1 MKTFIVD
8 DERLAR
14 SELKRLLKNFSAI
27 EIIGEAA
34 NADEAIE
41 KIETTCPDLL
51 FLDIQ
56 MPGRNGFELLESL
69 IYVPKVIFTTA
80 FDEYA
85 LKAFEFN
92 ALDYLLKPVEPKRLT
107 AAIGKVEKHRREEEV
122 EKEEVEK
129 EEENRRLKSSPL
141 GDADQVFVKDGER
154 CWFVKLRDIRLLES
168 EGNYTRLY
176 FDKNK
181 PLILRSLNYLEARLD
196 EKTFFRASRKHIINL
211 RWIETIEPG
220 VDGRLDVRLS
230 GAPEIEMSRRQ
241 SQKFKELMSI

>member
-1 MKTFIVD
+1 MKTLIVD

-14 SELKRLLKNFSAI
+14 NELKRLLKNFSAI
-27 EIIGEAA
+27 EIIGEAV

-41 KIETTCPDLL
+41 KIETARPDLL

-56 MPGRNGFELLESL
+56 MPGRDGFELLESL
-69 IYVPKVIFTTA
+69 IYVPRVIFTTA

-92 ALDYLLKPVEPKRLT
+92 ALDYLLKPVEQKRLA
-107 AAIGKVEKHRREEEV
+107 AAIGKVENHQGDEEE
-122 EKEEVEK
+122 K
-129 EEENRRLKSSPL
+129 NSRFTSSPL
-141 GDADQVFVKDGER
+141 GDTDQVFVKDGER
-154 CWFVKLRDIRLLES
+154 CWFVKLRDVRLLES

-196 EKTFFRASRKHIINL
+196 EKIFFRASRKHIINL
-211 RWIETIEPG
+211 HWIENIEPG
-220 VDGRLDVRLS
+220 FDGRLNVKLS

>member
-1 MKTFIVD
+1 MKTIIVD

-34 NADEAIE
+34 NPDEAIE
-41 KIETTCPDLL
+41 KIENARPDLL

-69 IYVPKVIFTTA
+69 TCVPRVIFTTA

-92 ALDYLLKPVEPKRLT
+92 ALDYLLKPIEPKRLA
-107 AAIGKVEKHRREEEV
+107 AAISKVENHWQEEE
-122 EKEEVEK
+122 K
-129 EEENRRLKSSPL
+129 NRRLKSSPL
-141 GDADQVFVKDGER
+141 GDDDQVFVKDGER
-154 CWFVKLRDIRLLES
+154 CWFVKLRDVRLLES

-181 PLILRSLNYLEARLD
+181 PLVLRSLNYLEARLD
-196 EKTFFRASRKHIINL
+196 EKKFFRANRKHIINL

-220 VDGRLDVRLS
+220 FDGRLDVKLT

>member
-14 SELKRLLKNFSAI
+14 NELKRLLKNFSAI

-41 KIETTCPDLL
+41 KIETARPDLL

-69 IYVPKVIFTTA
+69 IYVPRVIFTTA

-92 ALDYLLKPVEPKRLT
+92 ALDYLLKPIEQKRL
-107 AAIGKVEKHRREEEV
+107 AGAIGKVADHRQ
-122 EKEEVEK
+122 
-129 EEENRRLKSSPL
+129 EEENNISMKLSPL
-141 GDADQVFVKDGER
+141 GDTDQVFVKDGER

-181 PLILRSLNYLEARLD
+181 PLILRSLNYLEERLD

-220 VDGRLDVRLS
+220 FDGKLDIRLS

-241 SQKFKELMSI
+241 SQKFKELMRL

>member
-1 MKTFIVD
+1 MKTFVVD

-14 SELKRLLKNFSAI
+14 SELKRLLKGFSAI

-41 KIETTCPDLL
+41 KIETARPDLL

-69 IYVPKVIFTTA
+69 IYVPTVIFTTA

-92 ALDYLLKPVEPKRLT
+92 ALDYLLKPVEQKRLA
-107 AAIGKVEKHRREEEV
+107 AAIGKVENHRQEDKNKEV
-122 EKEEVEK
+122 
-129 EEENRRLKSSPL
+129 KSSPL

-176 FDKNK
+176 FDKHK
-181 PLILRSLNYLEARLD
+181 PLVLRSLNYLEARLD

-211 RWIETIEPG
+211 RSIETIEPG
-220 VDGRLDVRLS
+220 FDGRLTVKLS

-241 SQKFKELMSI
+241 TQKFKELMSI

>member
-14 SELKRLLKNFSAI
+14 NELKRLLKNFSAI

-41 KIETTCPDLL
+41 RIEQARPDLL

-56 MPGRNGFELLESL
+56 MPGRDGFELLESL
-69 IYVPKVIFTTA
+69 IRVPRIIFTTA

-85 LKAFEFN
+85 LKAFEVN
-92 ALDYLLKPVEPKRLT
+92 ALDYLLKPVEPKRLA
-107 AAIGKVEKHRREEEV
+107 AAIGKVENYWKTEE
-122 EKEEVEK
+122 K
-129 EEENRRLKSSPL
+129 NNGLKSSPL

-154 CWFVKLRDIRLLES
+154 CWFVKLRDVRLLES

-176 FDKNK
+176 FDNNK
-181 PLILRSLNYLEARLD
+181 PLILRSLNYLEERLD
-196 EKTFFRASRKHIINL
+196 KKIFFRASRKHIINL
-211 RWIETIEPG
+211 RWIENIEPG
-220 VDGRLDVRLS
+220 FDGRLNVKLS
-230 GAPEIEMSRRQ
+230 GAPTVEMSRRQ

>member
-1 MKTFIVD
+1 MKTIIVD

-14 SELKRLLKNFSAI
+14 NELKRLLKGFSDI

-41 KIETTCPDLL
+41 KIETARPDLL

-92 ALDYLLKPVEPKRLT
+92 ALDYLLKPVEQKRLA
-107 AAIGKVEKHRREEEV
+107 AAIGKVENYQP
-122 EKEEVEK
+122 K
-129 EEENRRLKSSPL
+129 EEEKNSGFKTSLL
-141 GDADQVFVKDGER
+141 GDADRVFVKDGEY
-154 CWFVKLRDIRLLES
+154 CWFVKLRDVRLLES

-176 FDKNK
+176 FDQNK
-181 PLILRSLNYLEARLD
+181 PLILRSLNYLEERLD
-196 EKTFFRASRKHIINL
+196 EKIFFRASRKHIINL
-211 RWIETIEPG
+211 RWIEKIEPG
-220 VDGRLDVRLS
+220 FDGRLDIKLP
-230 GAPEIEMSRRQ
+230 GATAIEMSRRQ

>member
-34 NADEAIE
+34 NPDEAI
-41 KIETTCPDLL
+41 KQIETSRPDLL

-69 IYVPKVIFTTA
+69 IYTPKVIFTTA

-92 ALDYLLKPVEPKRLT
+92 ALDYLLKPVEEKRLA
-107 AAIGKVEKHRREEEV
+107 AAIGKVENQGREEE
-122 EKEEVEK
+122 EK
-129 EEENRRLKSSPL
+129 NRELKTSPL
-141 GDADQVFVKDGER
+141 SEADQIFVKDGER
-154 CWFVKLRDIRLLES
+154 CWFVKLRDVRLLES

-176 FDKNK
+176 FDKHK

-196 EKTFFRASRKHIINL
+196 EKFFFRANRKHIINL
-211 RWIETIEPG
+211 RWVETIEPG
-220 VDGRLDVRLS
+220 FDGRLDVKLT

>member
-14 SELKRLLKNFSAI
+14 SELKRLLKNFSVI

-34 NADEAIE
+34 NPDEAIE
-41 KIETTCPDLL
+41 KIETARPDLL

-69 IYVPKVIFTTA
+69 IYTPRVIFTTA

-92 ALDYLLKPVEPKRLT
+92 ALDYLLKPVEQKRLA
-107 AAIGKVEKHRREEEV
+107 AAIGKVENHRREEE
-122 EKEEVEK
+122 EK
-129 EEENRRLKSSPL
+129 NIRSNSAPL
-141 GDADQVFVKDGER
+141 GDTDQIFVKDGER
-154 CWFVKLRDIRLLES
+154 CWFVKLRDVRLLES

-181 PLILRSLNYLEARLD
+181 PLILRSLNYLEERLD
-196 EKTFFRASRKHIINL
+196 EKFFFRANRKHIINL

-220 VDGRLDVRLS
+220 FDGRLDVKLS
-230 GAPEIEMSRRQ
+230 DAPEIEMSRRQ
-241 SQKFKELMSI
+241 SQKFKELMSL

>member
-14 SELKRLLKNFSAI
+14 NELKRLLKNFSAV

-41 KIETTCPDLL
+41 KIENACPDLL

-69 IYVPKVIFTTA
+69 IYVPRVIFTTA

-92 ALDYLLKPVEPKRLT
+92 ALDYLLKPVEPKRLA
-107 AAIGKVEKHRREEEV
+107 AAIGKVENKQREEE
-122 EKEEVEK
+122 EKNTK
-129 EEENRRLKSSPL
+129 LKLPL
-141 GDADQVFVKDGER
+141 LGEADQIFVKDGER
-154 CWFVKLRDIRLLES
+154 CWFVKLRDVRLLES

-220 VDGRLDVRLS
+220 FDGRLDIKLT